1 MNGKGSSM
9 VYDEYSDDVLNAYA
23 KMTGQVKENIE
34 EDPYYRYFYNL
45 LETGRN
51 FAKYSYVRLVKEVDE
66 TWVNEI
72 EEALPSLQYVVLNP
86 RKFIEEE
93 REVVNIAMARNITA
107 ESVRHLLAHSNY
119 IDEYRKDGTVIPNKI
134 LNVYKE
140 ESLNTYENRFI
151 CTLIAELQ
159 FFINKRFDAIFD
171 ASKDEMGVNF
181 EVASTVDNYTE
192 TVDYRLSIKIRDKQT
207 DVENE
212 VENKDVFAR
221 IIQLHRNINMLVGT
235 EFVTM
240 MRRFPAVKHPIVK
253 TNAIAKN
260 RDYKKCHKLWN
271 FIHSY
276 NQVGFKV
283 DLLKQDPNISKAFE
297 KDIYN
302 SFIWNYAMLHNYME
316 NVDALNINRETRKK
330 EMDMQDIRR
339 LLEEIVAGT
348 DIPDAN
354 LRKIIANELTE
365 IQERRKQERNAAE
378 RVFREQRRKERFSR
392 KKKRGKKMK

>member
-1 MNGKGSSM
+1 M
-9 VYDEYSDDVLNAYA
+9 VYDDYSDDVLNAYA
-23 KMTGQVKENIE
+23 KMTGEKSGDMM

-51 FAKYSYVRLVKEVDE
+51 FVKYSYVRLVKEIDE
-66 TWVNEI
+66 IWVNAI
-72 EEALPSLQYVVLNP
+72 EEALPSLHHVVVNP
-86 RKFIEEE
+86 KKYIEED

-107 ESVRHLLAHSNY
+107 ESVRHLLSHSNY
-119 IDEYRKDGTVIPNKI
+119 IDEYREDGTVIPNKI

-159 FFINKRFDAIFD
+159 FFVNKRFDAIFE
-171 ASKDEMGVNF
+171 ASKDELGVDF
-181 EVASTVDNYTE
+181 EVNSSIDNYTE
-192 TVDYRLSIKIRDKQT
+192 IVDYSLKIKIRDKQT
-207 DVENE
+207 DTENE
-212 VENKDVFAR
+212 LENKDVFSR
-221 IIQLHRNINMLVGT
+221 VIQIHRKINMLART
-235 EFVTM
+235 EFVSI
-240 MRRFPAVKHPIVK
+240 MRRFPSIKHPVVK

-260 RDYKKCHKLWN
+260 QDYKRCYDLWN

-276 NQVGFKV
+276 NQVGYKV
-283 DLLKQDPNISKAFE
+283 DLVKQDPHVSRSFE

-316 NVDALNINRETRKK
+316 DVDALNINRETRKK
-330 EMDMQDIRR
+330 TMDLQGIRQ

-354 LRKIIANELTE
+354 LRKIIDNELKT
-365 IQERRKQERNAAE
+365 IQGRRKQEREAAE
-378 RVFREQRRKERFSR
+378 KSMKSVNQETTTPRQGGRRSR
-392 KKKRGKKMK
+392 KKRKHFR